1 MSFLDLFAWIV
12 LAILVVS
19 AVAMIFIA
27 GSLPGH
33 IARTR
38 GHPQV
43 RAVRMAGWITL
54 FLALPLWPVVLI
66 WAYVDVPQSPQ
77 APRREGAAR

>member
-1 MSFLDLFAWIV
+1 VLDVFAWIV
-12 LAILVVS
+12 LLILIVS
-19 AVAMIFIA
+19 AVAMIAIA

-38 GHPQV
+38 HHPQEQ
-43 RAVRMAGWITL
+43 AVRMAGWITL

-66 WAYVDVPQSPQ
+66 WAYVDWP
-77 APRREGAAR
+77 ARVENTR

>member
-1 MSFLDLFAWIV
+1 MTILDIFAWIV
-12 LAILVVS
+12 LLILVVS
-19 AVAMIFIA
+19 AAAMIVIA

-38 GHPQV
+38 RHPQEQ
-43 RAVRMAGWITL
+43 AVRMAGWITL

-66 WAYVDVPQSPQ
+66 WAYVDWPH
-77 APRREGAAR
+77 AGDAR

>member
-1 MSFLDLFAWIV
+1 MDFLDVFAWIV
-12 LAILVVS
+12 LLILVVS
-19 AVAMIFIA
+19 AVAMIVIA

-38 GHPQV
+38 HHPQEQ
-43 RAVRMAGWITL
+43 AVRMAGWITL

-66 WAYVDVPQSPQ
+66 WAYVDWPHG
-77 APRREGAAR
+77 ARETAR